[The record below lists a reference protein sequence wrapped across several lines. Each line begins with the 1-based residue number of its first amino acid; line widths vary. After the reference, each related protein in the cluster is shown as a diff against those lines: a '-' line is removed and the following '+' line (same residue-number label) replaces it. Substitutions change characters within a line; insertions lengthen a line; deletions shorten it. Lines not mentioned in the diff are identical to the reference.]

1 MRKTAMK
8 HRKDQM
14 PGHDPIHRQILH
26 ANQKAGKTYGFNQ
39 SHDPGRI
46 AQMWFQESEVGLVL
60 FVVFYTQACRWS
72 RCLGCNLPS
81 RVSKEHVPFQ
91 FLMQQ
96 VDNLFAD
103 PTVQGRLRDIQKV
116 IISNN
121 GSVLDQDTFSSTALM
136 YLIAR
141 LNQHMP
147 QLCMLSMESR
157 PEYVDLAELEFIARA
172 LAEGETATGLE
183 IAIGF
188 EAFDDHIRN
197 DIFDK
202 GLTLKAFES
211 LVEKLAAYKFSLK
224 CYFMQKPV
232 PGIGD
237 EDAVEDIGKAIDY
250 LSRVSRH
257 LGAKI
262 NMHLNPTY
270 VATGTALES
279 AFHAGNYQ
287 PPRLED
293 VARAA
298 LSAKGKDLS
307 IFIGLSDEGLALP
320 GGSFLRPDNQW
331 MIEPLEKFNRTQ
343 DFAILEAIS
352 PQKAF

>member
-1 MRKTAMK
+1 MRVNDA
-8 HRKDQM
+8 
-14 PGHDPIHRQILH
+14 IERQI
-26 ANQKAGKTYGFNQ
+26 AYGNKKAGKTYGFDQ
-39 SHDPGRI
+39 SHDPCQL
-46 AQMWFQESEVGLVL
+46 AQMWFQESREGLIL

-81 RVSKEHVPFQ
+81 KVSREHVPFK

-103 PTVQGRLRDIQKV
+103 PRVQKHCHAIGKV
-116 IISNN
+116 IVSNN
-121 GSVLDQDTFSSTALM
+121 GSVLDEDTFSSTALM
-136 YLIAR
+136 YLIAK
-141 LNQHMP
+141 LNLHVP
-147 QLCMLSMESR
+147 NLSLLCMESR
-157 PEYVDLAELEFIARA
+157 PEYVDTAELEFIARA
-172 LAEGETATGLE
+172 LAEGDTPTGLE

-211 LVEKLAAYKFSLK
+211 LAEKLAAYNFALK

-237 EDAVEDIGKAIDY
+237 EEAVEDICKAVGY
-250 LSRVSRH
+250 LSRVSND
-257 LGAKI
+257 LGTQI
-262 NMHLNPTY
+262 SMHLNPTY
-270 VATGTALES
+270 AATGTALES
-279 AFHAGNYQ
+279 AFKSGDYQ

-298 LSAKGKDLS
+298 LAARDKNIFL
-307 IFIGLSDEGLALP
+307 FIGLSDEGLALP
-320 GGSFLRPDNQW
+320 GGSFLRPGDQW

-343 DFAILEAIS
+343 DFTILETVTTAAR
-352 PQKAF
+352 K

>member
-1 MRKTAMK
+1 MSTP
-8 HRKDQM
+8 DTVQ
-14 PGHDPIHRQILH
+14 RQILYG
-26 ANQKAGKTYGFNQ
+26 NQKAGKTYHFNQ
-39 SHDPGRI
+39 NHDPSRI
-46 AQMWFQESEVGLVL
+46 AQMWFQTSNEGLIL

-81 RVSKEHVPFQ
+81 QVSREHVDYKY
-91 FLMQQ
+91 LMQQ

-103 PTVQGRLRDIQKV
+103 PDVQKHRRDIRKV

-121 GSVLDQDTFSSTALM
+121 GSVLDEDTFSSTALM
-136 YLIAR
+136 YLIAG
-141 LNQHMP
+141 LNLHLPNLAM
-147 QLCMLSMESR
+147 LCMESR
-157 PEYVDLAELEFIARA
+157 PEYVDVAELEFIARA
-172 LAEGETATGLE
+172 LAEGDTPTGLE

-197 DIFDK
+197 DVFDK
-202 GLTLKAFES
+202 GLTLNVFES
-211 LVEKLAAYKFSLK
+211 LAAKLAKYHFSLK

-232 PGIGD
+232 PGFSD
-237 EDAVEDIGKAIDY
+237 DDAVADIRNAIGY
-250 LSRVSRH
+250 LNRVSDEV
-257 LGAKI
+257 GTKI

-279 AFHAGNYQ
+279 VFANGNYH

-298 LSAKGKDLS
+298 AAARDKKLS
-307 IFIGLSDEGLALP
+307 IFIGLSDEGLAVP

-331 MIEPLEKFNRTQ
+331 MIEPLEEFNQTQ
-343 DFAILEAIS
+343 NFDVLDTVCNT
-352 PQKAF
+352 

>member
-1 MRKTAMK
+1 MSAADTV
-8 HRKDQM
+8 Q
-14 PGHDPIHRQILH
+14 RQIMYG
-26 ANQKAGKTYGFNQ
+26 NEKAGKTYGFNQ
-39 SHDPGRI
+39 SQDPSQL
-46 AQMWFQESEVGLVL
+46 AEMWFQTSSEGLIL
-60 FVVFYTQACRWS
+60 FPVFYTQACRWS

-81 RVSKEHVPFQ
+81 KVSQAHVGYK

-103 PTVQGRLRDIQKV
+103 PRVQTQRNEIKKV
-116 IISNN
+116 IVSNN
-121 GSVLDQDTFSSTALM
+121 GSVLDEDTFSSTALM
-136 YLIAR
+136 YLIAK
-141 LNQHMP
+141 LNLHVPNLSM
-147 QLCMLSMESR
+147 LCMESR
-157 PEYVDLAELEFIARA
+157 PEYVDMAELEFISRA
-172 LAEGETATGLE
+172 LAEGDTPTGLE

-202 GLTLKAFES
+202 GLTLNAFES
-211 LVEKLAAYKFSLK
+211 LAEKLASYNFALK

-232 PGIGD
+232 PGISDD
-237 EDAVEDIGKAIDY
+237 EAIEDICRAIDY
-250 LSRVSRH
+250 LSCTSSEI
-257 LGAKI
+257 GTKI

-270 VATGTALES
+270 VATGTVLES
-279 AFHAGNYQ
+279 AFKSGDYY

-293 VARAA
+293 VARSAMT
-298 LSAKGKDLS
+298 AKGKNLS

-343 DFAILEAIS
+343 DFALLETIS
-352 PQKAF
+352 SSSKKR

>member
-1 MRKTAMK
+1 MEEKSKMHAVDTV
-8 HRKDQM
+8 Q
-14 PGHDPIHRQILH
+14 RQIVFGSK
-26 ANQKAGKTYGFNQ
+26 KAGKTYNFDQ
-39 SHDPGRI
+39 SHDPSQP
-46 AQMWFQESEVGLVL
+46 AQMWFQSSDEGLIL

-81 RVSKEHVPFQ
+81 KVSQEHVDFK

-96 VDNLFAD
+96 VDHLFTDAR
-103 PTVQGRLRDIQKV
+103 VQSRFQDIRKV
-116 IISNN
+116 IVSNN
-121 GSVLDQDTFSSTALM
+121 GSVLDEDTFSSTALM

-141 LNQHMP
+141 LNLHVPNLSM
-147 QLCMLSMESR
+147 LCMESR
-157 PEYVDLAELEFIARA
+157 PEYVDMAELEFISRA
-172 LAEGETATGLE
+172 LAEGDTPTGLE

-188 EAFDDHIRN
+188 EAFNDHIRN
-197 DIFDK
+197 DLFDK
-202 GLTLKAFES
+202 GLTLGAFES
-211 LVEKLAAYKFSLK
+211 LARKLASYNFSLK

-232 PGIGD
+232 PGISDD
-237 EDAVEDIGKAIDY
+237 EAVADIINAIDY
-250 LSRVSRH
+250 LSSVASD
-257 LGAKI
+257 LGTHI

-279 AFHAGNYQ
+279 AFQAGDYM

-298 LSAKGKDLS
+298 GAARDKNLT

-343 DFAILEAIS
+343 DFAILDEICQS
-352 PQKAF
+352 SKK

>member
-1 MRKTAMK
+1 MSMNDAVE
-8 HRKDQM
+8 
-14 PGHDPIHRQILH
+14 RQI
-26 ANQKAGKTYGFNQ
+26 AYGNKKAGKTYGFDQ
-39 SHDPGRI
+39 SHDPSQL
-46 AQMWFQESEVGLVL
+46 AQMWFQESREGLIL

-81 RVSKEHVPFQ
+81 KVSREHVPFK

-103 PTVQGRLRDIQKV
+103 PQVQKHCHAIGKV
-116 IISNN
+116 IVSNN
-121 GSVLDQDTFSSTALM
+121 GSVLDEDTFSSTALM
-136 YLIAR
+136 YLIAK
-141 LNQHMP
+141 LNLHVPNLSM
-147 QLCMLSMESR
+147 LCMESR
-157 PEYVDLAELEFIARA
+157 PEYVDTAELEFLARA
-172 LAEGETATGLE
+172 LAEGDTPTGLE

-211 LVEKLAAYKFSLK
+211 LAEKLAAYNFALK

-232 PGIGD
+232 PGISD
-237 EDAVEDIGKAIDY
+237 EEAAEDICKAVDY
-250 LSRVSRH
+250 LSRVSND
-257 LGAKI
+257 LGTQI

-279 AFHAGNYQ
+279 AFKCGDYH

-298 LSAKGKDLS
+298 LAARDKNLS
-307 IFIGLSDEGLALP
+307 LFIGLSDEGLALP
-320 GGSFLRPDNQW
+320 GGSFLRPGNQW

-343 DFAILEAIS
+343 DFTILETVSNAV
-352 PQKAF
+352 KK

>member
-1 MRKTAMK
+1 MSAPDTI
-8 HRKDQM
+8 Q
-14 PGHDPIHRQILH
+14 RQIDY
-26 ANQKAGKTYGFNQ
+26 ANKKAGKTYGFDQ
-39 SHDPGRI
+39 THDPSRI
-46 AQMWFQESEVGLVL
+46 AQMWFQTSNEGLVL

-81 RVSKEHVPFQ
+81 KVSQEHVDYRS
-91 FLMQQ
+91 LMQQ

-103 PTVQGRLRDIQKV
+103 PQVQMHRRDVKKV

-121 GSVLDQDTFSSTALM
+121 GSVLDEDTFSSTALM

-141 LNQHMP
+141 LNLYMP
-147 QLCMLSMESR
+147 NLSVLCMESR
-157 PEYVDLAELEFIARA
+157 PEYVDIAELEFIARA
-172 LAEGETATGLE
+172 LAEGDTPTSLE

-197 DIFDK
+197 DVFDK

-211 LVEKLAAYKFSLK
+211 LAAKLAKYRFSLK

-232 PGIGD
+232 PGISDD
-237 EDAVEDIGKAIDY
+237 EAVTDIHHAIDY
-250 LSRVSRH
+250 LNRVSAEVGTR
-257 LGAKI
+257 I

-270 VATGTALES
+270 AAAGTALES
-279 AFHAGNYQ
+279 AFTAGQYQ

-298 LSAKGKDLS
+298 EAGRDTNIS
-307 IFIGLSDEGLALP
+307 IFIGLSDEGLAIP
-320 GGSFLRPDNQW
+320 GGSFLRPENQW
-331 MIEPLEKFNRTQ
+331 MIDPLEEFNRTQ
-343 DFAILEAIS
+343 NFDILGTIYGAGGKS
-352 PQKAF
+352 YCVP